1 MKSDHATGRA
11 IADEAST
18 KGSIE
23 NSAVHLEIDGTMDL
37 SSFSPPRQP
46 TLSGPDDQIEPSRTA
61 NEAELRRV
69 IRLQRQALNKQG
81 LRIEQ
86 QRALITRLNHSLK
99 QMHLLAQKHSVTS
112 WLRSLLSRKNGSE
125 ESNSNRDRSIR

>member
-1 MKSDHATGRA
+1 MNSDRTTGRA

-18 KGSIE
+18 KDSIA

-46 TLSGPDDQIEPSRTA
+46 DPPEPDLDKGSRTA
-61 NEAELRRV
+61 NEAELRHV
-69 IRLQRQALNKQG
+69 IRLQRQALNKQS

-86 QRALITRLNHSLK
+86 QRSLITRLNHSLK
-99 QMHLLAQKHSVTS
+99 HLKQLSQKPHKAS
-112 WLRSLLSRKNGSE
+112 WLRSLLFQKNPSKKK
-125 ESNSNRDRSIR
+125 